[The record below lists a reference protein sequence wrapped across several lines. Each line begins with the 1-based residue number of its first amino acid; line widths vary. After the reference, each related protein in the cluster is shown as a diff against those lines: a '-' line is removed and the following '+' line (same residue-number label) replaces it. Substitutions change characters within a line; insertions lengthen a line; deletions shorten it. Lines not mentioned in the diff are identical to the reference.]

1 MNLGIYISNLMD
13 TDQLT
18 HINKFVEK
26 NAANVKDI
34 SIFYDNIAFNPDQ
47 TKCGMFNSTELWSF
61 SGTLIVTSLRSL
73 ATALKVVNKINI
85 VYYNGWENIDNAL
98 DFVMLLQNS
107 NIKVY
112 ARSERE
118 AKQIYRLTGL
128 NVLGISENFDN
139 LALQE
144 IQ

>member
-18 HINKFVEK
+18 QINKFVEK

-85 VYYNGWENIDNAL
+85 VYYNGWEKIDNAL

>member
-1 MNLGIYISNLMD
+1 MD

-18 HINKFVEK
+18 QINKFVEK

-85 VYYNGWENIDNAL
+85 VYYNGWEKIDNAL

>member
-1 MNLGIYISNLMD
+1 MD

-18 HINKFVEK
+18 QINQFVEK
-26 NAANVKDI
+26 NIGKFRDI